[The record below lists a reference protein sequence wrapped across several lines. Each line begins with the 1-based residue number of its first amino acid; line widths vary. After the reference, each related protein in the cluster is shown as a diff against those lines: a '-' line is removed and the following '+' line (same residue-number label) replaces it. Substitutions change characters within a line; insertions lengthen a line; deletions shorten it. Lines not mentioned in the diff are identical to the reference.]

1 MSFLKRHIGPLAAG
15 AAFLGALGF
24 FALAYPYHLM
34 RREQMTL
41 FPYDWDYIRQTYR
54 GAGALARFVCDFLD
68 QFFHL
73 PLVGPLVVALL
84 LTAIGVVVYKIFRR
98 FLGQWPSLA
107 VAALF
112 FVWSFLRETE
122 NLYST
127 RYTLVALGYL
137 ALVLAALQL
146 RPAWAKAL
154 AAAVFLAAG
163 CWLLGPPANRYY
175 GKWWGTPIVSYDR
188 MIGLDTEVD
197 RENWDKVLKLSEKDL
212 YMTEASF
219 CYNLA
224 NAMKGRLGAGL
235 FNHSQDGVRSL
246 FIMISP
252 DRSPF
257 SDGLAGEVWFQLG
270 DMTIAEQSAIIALQA
285 SPKHNGARYVRR
297 MARACLISGEYASA
311 QKYLNLLSRTLFYG
325 KWARKWLARLQDGTA
340 TAQLASVRSRL
351 AREDFVHRSSRPRE
365 VLRELLEADP
375 SNTLALEYLLCFDL
389 ITLDLESFLADY
401 PQGMPASSIYAEAVL
416 IALSLRDELDEAHLQ
431 PYGLDKGAVDR
442 MERFFQNPDRFR
454 NTYWYYYL
462 KSMRDE

>member
-1 MSFLKRHIGPLAAG
+1 MSSLKRYIGPLAAG

-41 FPYDWDYIRQTYR
+41 FLYDWDYIRQTYR

-73 PLVGPLVVALL
+73 PLVGPVVVALL

-112 FVWSFLRETE
+112 FAWSFLRETE

-127 RYTLVALGYL
+127 RYTLVVLGYL
-137 ALVLAALQL
+137 ALILAALQF

-154 AAAVFLAAG
+154 AAIAFLAAG
-163 CWLLGPPANRYY
+163 CWVLGTPANKYY

-212 YMTEASF
+212 YMTEASY
-219 CYNLA
+219 CYNIA
-224 NAMKGRLGAGL
+224 NAKKGQLGPAL
-235 FNHSQDGVRSL
+235 FKHSQAGPNSL
-246 FIMISP
+246 FIRVST

-257 SDGLAGEVWFQLG
+257 SNGIAGEVWFQLG
-270 DMTIAEQSAIIALQA
+270 DMTVAEQSAIIALQA
-285 SPKHNGARYVRR
+285 SPKHAGTRYVRR
-297 MARACLISGEYASA
+297 MARASLIAGEYASA

-325 KWARKWLARLQDGTA
+325 KWARKWLASLQDGSVTA
-340 TAQLASVRSRL
+340 KLTPMSSRL
-351 AREDFVHRSSRPRE
+351 AREDFVHRSTRPRP
-365 VLRELLEADP
+365 VLLELLEADP
-375 SNTLALEYLLCFDL
+375 SNIMAREYLLCYDL
-389 ITLDLESFLADY
+389 MNLDLESFLTDFPEGAV
-401 PQGMPASSIYAEAVL
+401 ASSVYAEAVL
-416 IALSLRDELDEAHLQ
+416 IALSLRDELDAPHLMK
-431 PYGLDKGAVDR
+431 YGLDMGAVDR
-442 MERFFQNPDRFR
+442 MERFFQDPDRFR

-462 KSMRDE
+462 NAMEDE

>member
-73 PLVGPLVVALL
+73 PLVGPVVVALL

-137 ALVLAALQL
+137 SLVLAALQL

-285 SPKHNGARYVRR
+285 SPKHGGARYVKRL
-297 MARACLISGEYASA
+297 ARATLIAGEYASA
-311 QKYLNLLSRTLFYG
+311 QKYLDLLSKTLFYG
-325 KWARKWLARLQDGTA
+325 KWARRLMPGLQDEKVA
-340 TAQLASVRSRL
+340 SQLEETRSRL
-351 AREDFVHRSSRPRE
+351 AREDFVHRSFWPRP
-365 VLRELLEADP
+365 VLKELLEADP
-375 SNTLALEYLLCFDL
+375 SNSMALEYLLCYDL
-389 ITLDLESFLADY
+389 MNLDLDAFMEDY
-401 PQGMPASSIYAEAVL
+401 PEGLPAVSIYQEALL
-416 IALSLRDELDEAHLQ
+416 IWLSLHDGLDAATLAR
-431 PYGLDKGAVDR
+431 YGLDQGAVDR
-442 MERFFQNPDRFR
+442 MSRFFQHPDRYR
-454 NTYWYYYL
+454 GTYWYYY
-462 KSMRDE
+462 MNAMDDE

>member
-73 PLVGPLVVALL
+73 PLVGPVVVALL
-84 LTAIGVVVYKIFRR
+84 LTAIGVVVYKICRR

-107 VAALF
+107 VAAL
-112 FVWSFLRETE
+112 
-122 NLYST
+122 
-127 RYTLVALGYL
+127 
-137 ALVLAALQL
+137 VLAALQF

-154 AAAVFLAAG
+154 AAVAFLAAG
-163 CWLLGPPANRYY
+163 CWALGAPANKYY

-340 TAQLASVRSRL
+340 TAQLTSVRSRL

>member
-146 RPAWAKAL
+146 RPGT
-154 AAAVFLAAG
+154 G
-163 CWLLGPPANRYY
+163 CRW
-175 GKWWGTPIVSYDR
+175 
-188 MIGLDTEVD
+188 
-197 RENWDKVLKLSEKDL
+197 
-212 YMTEASF
+212 SF
-219 CYNLA
+219 SCGCG
-224 NAMKGRLGAGL
+224 GRT
-235 FNHSQDGVRSL
+235 RS
-246 FIMISP
+246 
-252 DRSPF
+252 
-257 SDGLAGEVWFQLG
+257 G
-270 DMTIAEQSAIIALQA
+270 
-285 SPKHNGARYVRR
+285 
-297 MARACLISGEYASA
+297 
-311 QKYLNLLSRTLFYG
+311 
-325 KWARKWLARLQDGTA
+325 
-340 TAQLASVRSRL
+340 
-351 AREDFVHRSSRPRE
+351 
-365 VLRELLEADP
+365 
-375 SNTLALEYLLCFDL
+375 
-389 ITLDLESFLADY
+389 
-401 PQGMPASSIYAEAVL
+401 
-416 IALSLRDELDEAHLQ
+416 
-431 PYGLDKGAVDR
+431 
-442 MERFFQNPDRFR
+442 
-454 NTYWYYYL
+454 
-462 KSMRDE
+462 